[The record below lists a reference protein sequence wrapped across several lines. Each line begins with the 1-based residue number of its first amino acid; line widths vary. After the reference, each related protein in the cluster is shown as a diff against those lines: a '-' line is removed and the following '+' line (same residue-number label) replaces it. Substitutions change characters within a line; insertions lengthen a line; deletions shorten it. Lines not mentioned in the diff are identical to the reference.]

1 MTRRHH
7 LILALLLCL
16 PSVGALAAKSASPLV
31 GKWKAMQIVTRS
43 GDVVPF
49 ANRPTENPRMDMT
62 FTFGA
67 DGSYVAWTKVVF
79 KAGKNEE
86 ADKKFGKKDFQNEV
100 EVSGTWSL
108 SGTKLTV
115 RATKPK
121 PVGAK
126 TFSIEFAEGMLI
138 LPVPEVGTT
147 VRFARTR

>member
-31 GKWKAMQIVTRS
+31 GKWKAVQIVSPT

-49 ANRPTENPRMDMT
+49 ANRPTDNPRMDMT

-100 EVSGTWSL
+100 EVTGTWSL
-108 SGTKLTV
+108 SGSKLTV
-115 RATKPK
+115 VPMKPR
-121 PVGAK
+121 PSPAK
-126 TFSIEFAEGMLI
+126 TFTIKVDGDVLA
-138 LPVPEVGTT
+138 LPIPEVGST